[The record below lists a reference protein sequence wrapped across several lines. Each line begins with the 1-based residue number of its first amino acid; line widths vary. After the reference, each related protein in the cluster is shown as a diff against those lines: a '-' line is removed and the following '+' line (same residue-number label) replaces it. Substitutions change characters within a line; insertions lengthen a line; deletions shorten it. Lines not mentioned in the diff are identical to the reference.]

1 VICLIARR
9 EAGCAQEPM
18 EYRIEDIFDV
28 SAQAY
33 WDIFFS
39 DEYNAELWPAL
50 DIQREQL
57 KLEKTGEGKDLV
69 ILREQR
75 LTPKR
80 EVPKVLQTLVKGA
93 ITYVE
98 KNTYRAADSAM
109 KTVTIPSF
117 GADRI
122 DNHGIY
128 RIEPRGEDKCARI
141 WEGHCS
147 CRIALLGGKI
157 EKFLVG
163 EIKESY
169 KRATEFTRRYHE
181 KHR

>member
-1 VICLIARR
+1 
-9 EAGCAQEPM
+9 M
-18 EYRIEDIFDV
+18 EYRIEDTFDV

-39 DEYNAELWPAL
+39 DEYNAALWPAL

-57 KLEKTGEGKDLV
+57 KFEKTGEGSDLV
-69 ILREQR
+69 IIREQK
-75 LTPKR
+75 LTPRR
-80 EVPKVLQTLVKGA
+80 EVPAVLRSLVSGA
-93 ITYVE
+93 ISYVE
-98 KNTYRAADSAM
+98 KNEYRAATSTM

-122 DNHGIY
+122 DNHGTY
-128 RIEPRGEDKCARI
+128 RVEPRGDDKCVRI

-147 CRIALLGGKI
+147 ARIALLGGKL
-157 EKFLVG
+157 EKFLVN

-169 KRATEFTRRYHE
+169 RKATEFTRRYHRE
-181 KHR
+181 HR

>member
-1 VICLIARR
+1 
-9 EAGCAQEPM
+9 M
-18 EYRIEDIFDV
+18 EYRIEDTFDV

-50 DIQREQL
+50 DIKREVL
-57 KLEKTGEGKDLV
+57 KFEKTGEGNDLV
-69 ILREQR
+69 IVREQR

-98 KNTYRAADSAM
+98 KNNYRAADSAM

-122 DNHGIY
+122 DNHGLY
-128 RIEPRGEDKCARI
+128 RVEPRGDDKCARI

-147 CRIALLGGKI
+147 ARIALLGGKL

-169 KRATEFTRRYHE
+169 RKATEFTRSYHA

>member
-1 VICLIARR
+1 
-9 EAGCAQEPM
+9 M
-18 EYRIEDIFDV
+18 EYRIEDTFDV

-39 DEYNAELWPAL
+39 DEYNAALWPAL
-50 DIQREQL
+50 DIEREQL
-57 KLEKTGEGKDLV
+57 KFEKTGEGNDLV
-69 ILREQR
+69 IVREQR
-75 LTPKR
+75 LVPRR
-80 EVPKVLQTLVKGA
+80 EVPKVLQKLVKGA
-93 ITYVE
+93 ISYVE

-122 DNHGIY
+122 DNHGLY
-128 RIEPRGEDKCARI
+128 RVEPRGDDKCARI

-147 CRIALLGGKI
+147 ARIALLGSRI
-157 EKFLVG
+157 EQFLVG

-169 KRATEFTRRYHE
+169 RKATEFTRRYHQAHQPGGPE
-181 KHR
+181 DAR

>member
-1 VICLIARR
+1 
-9 EAGCAQEPM
+9 M
-18 EYRIEDIFDV
+18 EYRIEDTFDV
-28 SAQAY
+28 SAQSY

-50 DIQREQL
+50 DITREQL
-57 KLEKTGEGKDLV
+57 KLEKTGEGSDLV
-69 ILREQR
+69 IVREQR
-75 LTPKR
+75 LTPRR
-80 EVPKVLQTLVKGA
+80 EVPAVLKTLVSGA
-93 ITYVE
+93 ISYVE
-98 KNTYRAADSAM
+98 KNEYRAATSTM

-122 DNHGIY
+122 DNRGTY
-128 RIEPRGEDKCARI
+128 RVEPRGDDKCARI

-147 CRIALLGGKI
+147 ARIALLGGKL

-169 KRATEFTRRYHE
+169 RKATEFTRRYHRE
-181 KHR
+181 HR